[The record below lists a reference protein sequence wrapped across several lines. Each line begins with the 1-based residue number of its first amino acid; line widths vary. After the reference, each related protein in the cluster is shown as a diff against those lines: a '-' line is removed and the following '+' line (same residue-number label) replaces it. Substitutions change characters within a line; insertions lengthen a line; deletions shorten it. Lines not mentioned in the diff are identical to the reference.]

1 MLIDMKKVGI
11 TGGTGF
17 IGRHL
22 TALLI
27 RKGYEV
33 VVFTT
38 GVAKRRKKQHI
49 SYAHWNPENGACDLA
64 AIKSV
69 DIMVNLAGE
78 GIAEHRWSERRKK
91 AIRDSRVRSTS
102 FLVAHL
108 NAYAPNCKALITASA
123 TGFYGAD
130 NHYSEPFTETAPAA
144 TDFLGETCRQW
155 EEASEK
161 LNNNMRRV
169 VLRFGI
175 VLGKGNGAF
184 PQLSNP
190 MVYGISPILGSG
202 GQMVSWIEVH
212 DLVRLMLF
220 AIEHVELAGIYNAVA
235 PEHIPHRQLM
245 NTIASVK
252 HGIRIPVHV
261 PSVLLKIL
269 LGEMSTEVLKSCT
282 VSADKVLATGF
293 VFDHPDIE
301 GAVKSIL
308 RPIAKR

>member
-1 MLIDMKKVGI
+1 MKKVGI

-49 SYAHWNPENGACDLA
+49 SYAHWNPGNGACDLA
-64 AIKSV
+64 AVKSV

-78 GIAEHRWSERRKK
+78 GIADRRWTEKRKRE
-91 AIRDSRVRSTS
+91 IRDSRVKGTS
-102 FLVAHL
+102 FLVAHM

-130 NHYSEPFTETAPAA
+130 NHYSDSFTEDAPAA
-144 TDFLGETCRQW
+144 TDFLGETCRLW
-155 EEASEK
+155 EAASEK
-161 LNNNMRRV
+161 LNSDIRRV

-175 VLGKGNGAF
+175 VLGKGSGAF
-184 PQLSNP
+184 PQLAGP

-202 GQMVSWIEVH
+202 GQVVSWIEVH
-212 DLVRLMLF
+212 DLARLILF
-220 AIEHVELAGIYNAVA
+220 AIEHTEIAGIYNAVA
-235 PEHIPHRQLM
+235 PGHVSHRQLIQ
-245 NTIASVK
+245 TITSMK
-252 HGIRIPVHV
+252 HGVRIPVHV
-261 PSVLLKIL
+261 PSALLKIL

-282 VSADKVLATGF
+282 VSADKIVAAGF
-293 VFDHPDIE
+293 VFEHPDVE
-301 GAVKSIL
+301 GAVKAIVH
-308 RPIAKR
+308 PTAKPK

>member
-1 MLIDMKKVGI
+1 MKIVGI

-17 IGRHL
+17 IGRNL

-27 RKGYEV
+27 RKGYDV

-64 AIKSV
+64 AMKGV
-69 DIMVNLAGE
+69 DVMVNLAGE
-78 GIAEHRWSERRKK
+78 GIADRRWNAKRKK
-91 AIRDSRVRSTS
+91 EIRDSRVKSTN

-108 NAYAPNCKALITASA
+108 NAYAPNCKTFITASA

-130 NHYSEPFTETAPAA
+130 NHYSDSFSETAPAA

-161 LNNNMRRV
+161 LNKNIRRV

-175 VLGKGNGAF
+175 VLGKGSGAF
-184 PQLSNP
+184 PQLANP
-190 MVYGISPILGSG
+190 TIYGISPILGSG
-202 GQMVSWIEVH
+202 GQVVSWIEIH
-212 DLVRLMLF
+212 DLARLLLF
-220 AIEHVELAGIYNAVA
+220 SIEHPEVAGIYNAVA
-235 PEHIPHRQLM
+235 PGHVPHRELM
-245 NTIASVK
+245 RTIASMK
-252 HGIRIPVHV
+252 RGTRIPVHV
-261 PSVLLKIL
+261 PSALLKIL

-282 VSADKVLATGF
+282 VSADKIVAAGF
-293 VFDHPDIE
+293 VFEHPDIE
-301 GAVKSIL
+301 SAVKAIVHS
-308 RPIAKR
+308 IAKPK

>member
-1 MLIDMKKVGI
+1 MKKVGI

-17 IGRHL
+17 VGRHL

-69 DIMVNLAGE
+69 DVMVNLAGE
-78 GIAEHRWSERRKK
+78 GIADKRWKPKRKK
-91 AIRDSRVRSTS
+91 AIRESRVKSTD
-102 FLVAHL
+102 FLVDHL
-108 NAYAPNCKALITASA
+108 NAYAPDCKTFITASA

-130 NHYSEPFTETAPAA
+130 SHYSNSFVEDAAPA

-155 EEASEK
+155 EAASEK
-161 LNNNMRRV
+161 INNDIRRV

-175 VLGKGNGAF
+175 VLGKGSGAF

-202 GQMVSWIEVH
+202 GQVVSWIEIH
-212 DLVRLMLF
+212 DLARLILF
-220 AIEHVELAGIYNAVA
+220 AIEHTEVTGIYNAVA
-235 PEHIPHRQLM
+235 PGHVSHQQLM
-245 NTIASVK
+245 RTIASAK

-269 LGEMSTEVLKSCT
+269 LGELSTEVLKSCT

-293 VFDHPDIE
+293 VFDHPEIE
-301 GAVKSIL
+301 GAVKAIL
-308 RPIAKR
+308 RPADKA